1 MEMYLTFLAIAV
13 IEIFIIDLSG
23 AIQGLFHPI
32 VKRILGINKDSNIH
46 IPLIECSLCVVFHTG
61 WIYLLCIGEFN
72 AYNLLFTSMVSF
84 FSKNIS
90 GFLRWIQE
98 SLVKIEDLLYRIIR

>member
-1 MEMYLTFLAIAV
+1 MSVLLDVVFIQIIV
-13 IEIFIIDLSG
+13 CFIIDLSG
-23 AIQGLFHPI
+23 VIQSIEDGLSKWLK
-32 VKRILGINKDSNIH
+32 VKCVVPKPFS
-46 IPLIECSLCVVFHTG
+46 CSLCSG
-61 WIYLLCIGEFN
+61 WWINLIYLI
-72 AYNLLFTSMVSF
+72 AVHQFTLPYIVFVAMVSF

>member
-1 MEMYLTFLAIAV
+1 MSVLLDVVFIQIIV
-13 IEIFIIDLSG
+13 CFIIDLSG
-23 AIQGLFHPI
+23 VIQSIETGLS
-32 VKRILGINKDSNIH
+32 KRLHFKCV
-46 IPLIECSLCVVFHTG
+46 IPKPFSCSLCSG
-61 WIYLLCIGEFN
+61 WWINLIYLI
-72 AYNLLFTSMVSF
+72 AVHQFTLPYIVFVAMVSF

>member
-32 VKRILGINKDSNIH
+32 VKRMLGVNKDSNIH

-61 WIYLLCIGEFN
+61 WIFLLCIGEFN

-90 GFLRWIQE
+90 GFLRWCSELLI
-98 SLVKIEDLLYRIIR
+98 KIETLLYKIIR

>member
-1 MEMYLTFLAIAV
+1 MSVLLDVVFIQIIV
-13 IEIFIIDLSG
+13 CFIIDLSG
-23 AIQGLFHPI
+23 VIQSIEEGLSKWLK
-32 VKRILGINKDSNIH
+32 VKCV
-46 IPLIECSLCVVFHTG
+46 IPRPFGCSLCSG
-61 WIYLLCIGEFN
+61 WWINLIYLIIVHQ
-72 AYNLLFTSMVSF
+72 FTLPYIVFVAMISF